1 MNIVVCVKHTPAS
14 TSGAVDPATGQVKT
28 EGLPFGMN
36 PLDEYAVEEA
46 LRSKEKLPGSKV
58 FALSLG
64 PAGAEETL
72 RAALALGCEEGI
84 LLTDPSFAKGDSY
97 GTAYLLSQGIRKLA
111 AEAPVGLIFC
121 GKQTNDGE
129 TGSVGGQ
136 LAAWLQ
142 WPSAAFVKKIAEL
155 NENAVSV
162 ERAMEDGTDT
172 LKLGLPG
179 VVSVTKEINE
189 PRLPSLKGKMAA
201 KKAQVR
207 KWGAAD
213 IAADAANYGANSPCG
228 VLRTSPVPSRAGG
241 AVIGGATP
249 EEKAKNLFIKLKEA
263 KFV

>member
-1 MNIVVCVKHTPAS
+1 MNIVVCVKHTPTSAS
-14 TSGAVDPATGQVKT
+14 VGVDPATGMVKT

-46 LRSKEKLPGSKV
+46 LRSKEKLAGSKV
-58 FALSLG
+58 FVLSLG

-72 RAALALGCEEGI
+72 RAALALGCDEGI

-97 GTAYLLSQGIRKLA
+97 GTAYLLSQGVRKLA
-111 AEAPVGLIFC
+111 AESPVGLIFC

-142 WPSAAFVKKIAEL
+142 WPSAAFVKKVGEL
-155 NENAVSV
+155 SETAICV

-172 LKLGLPG
+172 LKLNLPG

-201 KKAQVR
+201 KKAAVR
-207 KWGAAD
+207 KWAASD
-213 IAADAANYGANSPCG
+213 ISADAANYGANSPCRVLKTTG
-228 VLRTSPVPSRAGG
+228 VPARASGS
-241 AVIGGATP
+241 VIAGETP
-249 EEKAKNLFIKLKEA
+249 EDKAKNLLIKLKEA

>member
-1 MNIVVCVKHTPAS
+1 MNILVCVKHTPAS
-14 TSGAVDPATGQVKT
+14 SSVGVDAATGLVKT

-46 LRSKEKLPGSKV
+46 IRSREKLPGSKV
-58 FALSLG
+58 FVMSLG
-64 PAGAEETL
+64 PSGAEETL

-97 GTAYLLSQGIRKLA
+97 GTAYLLAQGLRKLC
-111 AEAPVGLIFC
+111 AEFPVGLVFC

-129 TGSVGGQ
+129 TGSVGAQ

-142 WPSAAFVKKIAEL
+142 WPSVAFVRKISDLGDSGLTAE
-155 NENAVSV
+155 
-162 ERAMEDGTDT
+162 RTMEDGIDV
-172 LKLGLPG
+172 LKLSLPA

-201 KKAQVR
+201 KKAPLR
-207 KWGAAD
+207 RWAAAD
-213 IAADAANYGANSPCG
+213 IAADAANYGANSPCA
-228 VLRTSPVPSRAGG
+228 VVKTSAVPPRASGS
-241 AVIGGATP
+241 VIGGETP
-249 EEKAKNLFIKLKEA
+249 EEKAKNLLIKLKEA